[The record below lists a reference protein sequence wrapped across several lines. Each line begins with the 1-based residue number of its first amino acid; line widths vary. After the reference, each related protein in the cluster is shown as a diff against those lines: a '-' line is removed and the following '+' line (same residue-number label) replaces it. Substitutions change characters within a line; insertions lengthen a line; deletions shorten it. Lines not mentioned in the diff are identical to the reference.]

1 LQLSG
6 AGRTV
11 WLVSSVAFPSRT
23 APRPGFFRVL
33 WELIVGFV
41 FALFALAVP
50 VVGLAV
56 LGIFDWNARSS
67 DWPLKGPFV
76 PVGAWAISADL
87 FCAAVVVGVSSVIV
101 GGSMSAGLGLPVSRL
116 VVALV
121 VTLTGVAPFLDA
133 QVLPVMGPAVL
144 LVAAFLIR
152 VFAVDRSEPSPI
164 HFSRRMV
171 LAASAACAVGLALT
185 VSFGV
190 THPLWPN
197 SVNVIDQRVSFRL
210 RNAGFADVTIV
221 RMSEPAQTGF
231 PATWRRTP
239 VEGLVVPARGSRWI
253 TLVKR
258 GCPPKDLSVRY
269 RILGRVMSAPV
280 RPVPP
285 PLNMR
290 C

>member
-11 WLVSSVAFPSRT
+11 WLVSSVAIPSRT

-33 WELIVGFV
+33 WELIVGYV

-56 LGIFDWNARSS
+56 LGIFDWNARSP

-87 FCAAVVVGVSSVIV
+87 FCAAVVVGVSSVII
-101 GGSMSAGLGLPVSRL
+101 GGSMSAGLRLPVSRL

-121 VTLTGVAPFLDA
+121 VTLTGVAPF
-133 QVLPVMGPAVL
+133 
-144 LVAAFLIR
+144 F
-152 VFAVDRSEPSPI
+152 DRSEPSPI

-171 LAASAACAVGLALT
+171 LAAIAACAVGLALT

-231 PATWRRTP
+231 PATWGRTP